1 MTTAEAEAH
10 FRAMGV
16 QIRDDI
22 TYVGPPATEQAIARA
37 AARLMKVRNPRRDL
51 AQAMHNLARARVDN
65 PLAGL
70 EVVASVEKDDDHQPR
85 LAYHPPLA
93 DLPDATNTRPPSL
106 VDLYGGSGAT
116 YTHAMNRMVAAGL
129 RRGYQPGN
137 TRTCWGC
144 KGKVDPI
151 TLACPCFTPTRATT
165 R

>member
-22 TYVGPPATEQAIARA
+22 TYVGPPTTEQSTARA
-37 AARLMKVRNPRRDL
+37 AARLMAVRNPRRDL
-51 AQAMHNLARARVDN
+51 SQAMHNLVRARVDN

-70 EVVASVEKDDDHQPR
+70 EVVASVEKEDDHQPR

-93 DLPDATNTRPPSL
+93 DLPDATCTRPPSL

-144 KGKVDPI
+144 KGAVDPI